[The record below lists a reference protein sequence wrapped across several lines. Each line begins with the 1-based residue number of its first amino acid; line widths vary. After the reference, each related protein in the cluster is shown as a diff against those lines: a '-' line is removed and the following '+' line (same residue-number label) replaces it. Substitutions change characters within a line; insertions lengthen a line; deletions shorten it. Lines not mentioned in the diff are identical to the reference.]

1 LILETE
7 LTLPAER
14 VETPLADL
22 TTLRVGGPA
31 RRLLTVGTEEE
42 LIACVRD
49 LDADGQQVLVLGGGS
64 NLLVA
69 DEGFP
74 GTVVKIESRG
84 VRPDVSACAGASVRV
99 AAGEIWDDLVVR
111 AIDEK
116 WIGLEAMSGI
126 PGLVGATPIQN
137 VGAYGAEVASSIENV
152 RTYDRLTGQVKTFAP
167 SDCGFSYRSSRFKTE
182 PGRYVVLSVTFQLL
196 LGTLSAPV
204 SYAELARTL
213 GVPLGARVPASEV
226 REAVLEL
233 RRSKGM
239 VLDGSDHDTWSAGS
253 FFTNPILDPVAAG
266 GLPEA
271 APRYPQPGGA
281 IKTSAAWL
289 IEQAGFAKGYGEG
302 PARLSTKHTLALTNR
317 GTAAAEDILRLA
329 RQVREGVRACF
340 GITLVPEPVLVGCEL

>member
-7 LTLPAER
+7 LTLPAQQ
-14 VETPLADL
+14 VQTPLADL

-31 RRLLTVGTEEE
+31 RRLVTVSTEDE

-49 LDADGQQVLVLGGGS
+49 LDAEREPVLVLGGGS
-64 NLLVA
+64 NLVIA
-69 DEGFP
+69 DDGFP

-84 VRPDVSACAGASVRV
+84 VEPDVSACAGASVRV
-99 AAGEIWDDLVVR
+99 AAGETWDDLVVR
-111 AIDEK
+111 AIQER

-137 VGAYGAEVASSIENV
+137 VGAYGGEVSSSIETV
-152 RTYDRLTGQVKTFAP
+152 RTYDRSTGLVRTSAAA
-167 SDCGFSYRSSRFKTE
+167 DCGFRYRSSRFKIE
-182 PGRYVVLSVTFQLL
+182 PGRYVILSVTFQLL

-204 SYAELARTL
+204 SYAELARML

-233 RRSKGM
+233 RRNKGM

-253 FFTNPILDPVAAG
+253 FFTNPILDPVAAAD
-266 GLPEA
+266 LPEA
-271 APRYPQPGGA
+271 APRYPQPDGG

-289 IEQAGFAKGYGEG
+289 IEQAGFAKGFGDG
-302 PARLSTKHTLALTNR
+302 QARLSTKHTLALTNR

-329 RQVREGVRACF
+329 RQVREGVRTCF

>member
-7 LTLPAER
+7 LTLPAQQVR
-14 VETPLADL
+14 TMLADL

-31 RRLLTVGTEEE
+31 RRLVTVGTEDE
-42 LIACVRD
+42 LVACVRD
-49 LDADGQQVLVLGGGS
+49 LDADKEPVLVLGGGS
-64 NLLVA
+64 NLLVS

-74 GTVVKIESRG
+74 GTVVKVESCG
-84 VRPDVSACAGASVRV
+84 VEPDVSACAGASVRV
-99 AAGEIWDDLVVR
+99 AAGESWDDLVVR
-111 AIDEK
+111 AIEER

-137 VGAYGAEVASSIENV
+137 VGAYGAEVASSIETV
-152 RTYDRLTGQVKTFAP
+152 RTYDRLTGQLKTFAA

-182 PGRYVVLSVTFQLL
+182 PGRYVIISVTFQLL

-213 GVPLGARVPASEV
+213 GGPLGTRVPASDI
-226 REAVLEL
+226 REAVLAL

-239 VLDGSDHDTWSAGS
+239 VLDGSDRDTWSAGS
-253 FFTNPILDPVAAG
+253 FFTNPILDPVAAAD
-266 GLPEA
+266 LPDA
-271 APRYPQPGGA
+271 APRYPQPDGA

-289 IEQAGFAKGYGEG
+289 IEQAGFAKGFGNG

-317 GTAAAEDILRLA
+317 GTAAAEDILQLA
-329 RQVREGVRACF
+329 RQVREGVRARF